1 MKQRLFFL
9 LTLCCIQHAI
19 WAQQTNPTKDP
30 IIEALINEAETNSQ
44 LETLAHQ
51 LLDKI
56 GPRLTRTPQMKK
68 LTTGPWQP
76 IPNGEFLR
84 SYNNG
89 ALGKDGAEE
98 SPMSI

>member
-56 GPRLTRTPQMKK
+56 GPRLTGTPQMKK
-68 LTTGPWQP
+68 
-76 IPNGEFLR
+76 
-84 SYNNG
+84 
-89 ALGKDGAEE
+89 AHD
-98 SPMSI
+98 